1 MKITAVHRAT
11 IADDTHR
18 DEAGVLVLDGAVK
31 LSAQTYSGPSREG
44 WPEHV
49 IGWISPAMGQVLQV
63 PAVGSDV
70 LLLQFDGG
78 ELRWANIGLDR
89 PLASWFTLSMTAIAS
104 KGGATQLVLDEE
116 GVKAGAFDASDP
128 VALWPG
134 TKGYVNDEIGT
145 PYNGHTHQ
153 VPVAALAAA
162 LAIYFV
168 EIAPPPAPP
177 VPPVTIPTAGPLPQ
191 IVAADAE
198 GAATKMKAV

>member
-18 DEAGVLVLDGAVK
+18 DEAGALVLDGAVK

-49 IGWISPAMGQVLQV
+49 IGWISPAMGPVLQV

-78 ELRWANIGLDR
+78 ELRWANVGLDR
-89 PLASWFTLSMTAIAS
+89 PLVSWFTLGMTAIAS

-116 GVKAGAFDASDP
+116 GVKAGAFDAADDI
-128 VALWPG
+128 ALHPG
-134 TKGYVNDEIGT
+134 LKTYVNDVVRVAVLAHVHSGGTLALGLTGT
-145 PYNGHTHQ
+145 PTPDLG
-153 VPVAALAAA
+153 
-162 LAIYFV
+162 
-168 EIAPPPAPP
+168 
-177 VPPVTIPTAGPLPQ
+177 TAWTSM
-191 IVAADAE
+191 ASE
-198 GAATKMKAV
+198 GKATKMKAV